1 MQTTILDISIS
12 EILITNPRSRS
23 RMRWMEIVASIRAVG
38 LKRPITVSLRREPT
52 SDGKRFDLVCGQG
65 RIEAFVE
72 LGESA
77 IPAIVT
83 HVSREDQFLMGLVEN
98 IARRKSSNHDILREV
113 KLLRSRGYNSE
124 VIATKLGVDRVF
136 IYGLVHL
143 IERGEESLVEHVEA
157 GRLPISVAIE
167 IARGDDHAVSMAL
180 SEAYQSGQLRGAKL
194 TTVRKLVAAR
204 TKQQKV
210 QNVQNDGRDNK
221 SQIGP
226 GALVKAYEQTVKEQH
241 AIATKATKAQDRIL
255 LVCSLFRQ
263 LLQDEDFVE
272 LLRAE
277 SLSEIP
283 EKLSQ
288 RLA

>member
-1 MQTTILDISIS
+1 MQTLILDIPIS
-12 EILITNPRSRS
+12 AIVITNPRSRN
-23 RMRWMEIVASIRAVG
+23 RMKWMELVASIRAVG
-38 LKRPITVSLRREPT
+38 LKRPVTVSLRPEPT
-52 SDGKRFDLVCGQG
+52 LDGKRFDLVCGQG
-65 RIEAFVE
+65 RVEAFVE
-72 LGESA
+72 LGEST

-98 IARRKSSNHDILREV
+98 LARRKPSNCDILREV
-113 KLLRSRGYNSE
+113 KLLRTRGYNSE
-124 VIATKLGVDRVF
+124 VIATKLGIDRVF

-167 IARGDDHAVSMAL
+167 IARGDDHAVSLAL

-204 TKQQKV
+204 TKQQRA
-210 QNVQNDGRDNK
+210 NNDGGDNK
-221 SQIGP
+221 KQIAP
-226 GALVKAYEQTVKEQH
+226 GALVKAYEQTVQEQQ
-241 AIATKATKAQDRIL
+241 AIATKAAKVQDRIL
-255 LVCSLFRQ
+255 LLCSVFRQ
-263 LLQDEDFVE
+263 LLQDQSFVE

-277 SLSEIP
+277 NLAEMP

-288 RLA
+288 RLG

>member
-1 MQTTILDISIS
+1 MQTGILDIPIS
-12 EILITNPRSRS
+12 AILITNPRSRS
-23 RMRWMEIVASIRAVG
+23 RVRWMEIVASIRAVG
-38 LKRPITVSLRREPT
+38 LKRPITVSLRRELTP
-52 SDGKRFDLVCGQG
+52 DGKRFDLVCGQG
-65 RIEAFVE
+65 RIEAFLE

-77 IPAIVT
+77 IPAIVI

-113 KLLRSRGYNSE
+113 KLLRTRGYNSE
-124 VIATKLGVDRVF
+124 VIARKLGVDRVF

-210 QNVQNDGRDNK
+210 KNDGSDNK
-221 SQIGP
+221 RQIAP
-226 GALVKAYEQTVKEQH
+226 GALVRAYEQTVQEQQ
-241 AIATKATKAQDRIL
+241 AIATKAAKARDRIL
-255 LVCSLFRQ
+255 LLCSVFRQ
-263 LLQDEDFVE
+263 LLQDENFVE

-277 SLSEIP
+277 NLTEMP

-288 RLA
+288 RLG

>member
-1 MQTTILDISIS
+1 MQTRIVDIPIS
-12 EILITNPRSRS
+12 AILITNPRSRN
-23 RMRWMEIVASIRAVG
+23 RMKWMEIVASIRAVG
-38 LKRPITVSLRREPT
+38 LKRPITVSLRSEPT
-52 SDGKRFDLVCGQG
+52 PDGKRFDLVCGQG
-65 RIEAFVE
+65 RIEAFAE
-72 LGESA
+72 LGEST

-98 IARRKSSNHDILREV
+98 LARKKSSNHDILREV
-113 KLLRSRGYNSE
+113 KLLRARGYNSE
-124 VIATKLGVDRVF
+124 VIATKLGLDRVF

-167 IARGDDHAVSMAL
+167 IARGDDHAVSLAL

-204 TKQQKV
+204 TKQQSSKH
-210 QNVQNDGRDNK
+210 DGGDNK
-221 SQIGP
+221 RQISP
-226 GALVKAYEQTVKEQH
+226 RTLVRAYEQTVQEQQ

-255 LVCSLFRQ
+255 LLCSVFRQ
-263 LLQDEDFVE
+263 LLQDQNFVE
-272 LLRAE
+272 ILRAE
-277 SLSEIP
+277 HLSEMP

-288 RLA
+288 RLG